1 MPPVRRAVSE
11 TDPGAVIYSVQT
23 MNEVLANSLAPRRLS
38 MILLAAFAILAVA
51 MSCVGIF
58 GVTSYLVG
66 ERTREIGVRMA
77 LGARRGDV
85 LRLVVGQGARMVLL
99 GVFIGVAAAL
109 ALTRLMSNQL
119 YGVGARDPLT
129 FIGVAVILLFVAVFA
144 CYIPARRATMIDPIV
159 ALRCE

>member
-1 MPPVRRAVSE
+1 
-11 TDPGAVIYSVQT
+11 
-23 MNEVLANSLAPRRLS
+23 
-38 MILLAAFAILAVA
+38 MILLAAFAALAVA

-58 GVTSYLVG
+58 GVTSYLIG

-85 LRLVVGQGARMVLL
+85 LRLVVGQGARMVFL
-99 GVFIGVAAAL
+99 GVLIGIAASL

-119 YGVGARDPLT
+119 YGVSASDPIT
-129 FIGVAVILLFVAVFA
+129 FIGVAVLLLIVAVFA
-144 CYIPARRATMIDPIV
+144 CYIPARRATTIDPII